1 MRRLVAAA
9 LLSMALASCV
19 GVRPWQRGK
28 LSKQKMQVDGQ
39 SEAVLIEQ
47 HTFSYR
53 EGSSGGYGG
62 SGGGCGCN

>member
-1 MRRLVAAA
+1 
-9 LLSMALASCV
+9 MAT
-19 GVRPWQRGK
+19 RK
-28 LSKQKMQVDGQ
+28 LSKKKMQVDGQ